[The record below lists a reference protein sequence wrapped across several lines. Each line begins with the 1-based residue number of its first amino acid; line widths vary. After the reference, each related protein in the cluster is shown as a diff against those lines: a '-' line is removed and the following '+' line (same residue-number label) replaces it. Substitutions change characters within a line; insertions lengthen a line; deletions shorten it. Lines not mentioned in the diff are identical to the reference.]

1 MTSFQMLM
9 QLEGRIKGHQ
19 TWEIHDTYWK
29 TLDAGWSITLRDRG
43 VATRIA
49 ASALNTLSPDRD
61 ADFITAWYTTWLT
74 LKLLR

>member
-1 MTSFQMLM
+1 MTPFQMLM

-19 TWEIHDTYWK
+19 TWEIHVTYWE
-29 TLDAGWSITLRDRG
+29 TLNAGWFITLRDRG
-43 VATRIA
+43 VETRIA
-49 ASALNTLSPDRD
+49 ASALNTLNPDRD